1 MIIYNIKDKLEN
13 IFLKGAKIYISENP
27 IINNNR
33 DENISLKCKLLLGCD
48 KYDMNPPLCCRL
60 LKRLGICYMIN
71 RYFKRKI
78 KTRYN

>member
-1 MIIYNIKDKLEN
+1 MIIYITDTLKY
-13 IFLKGAKIYISENP
+13 IFSKSAKIYISDNP
-27 IINNNR
+27 IINENNIG
-33 DENISLKCKLLLGCD
+33 NTSLKCKLLLGCD

-60 LKRLGICYMIN
+60 LKRIGICYMIN